1 MSILF
6 VLLMFLLILTVT
18 YFRGRKELPAQPEA
32 WAMPKAPRMER
43 EYGFSIPQGYSFHP
57 GHTWV
62 MREAGEDTRV
72 GLDSFAANLLGK
84 VEQIDVVGTNRWVR
98 QGQKIMTV
106 KSGDVLVEMLSPIE
120 GVITTVN
127 RDVIDDPTLA
137 TRDPYKDGWIAMV
150 KSPDFVINSKN
161 LVQGPM
167 VAPWMQNNVSRLN
180 AMVTESGPMLAQDG
194 GQPVSGVLSRVA
206 ADVREKL
213 IKEFFLN

>member
-1 MSILF
+1 
-6 VLLMFLLILTVT
+6 
-18 YFRGRKELPAQPEA
+18 
-32 WAMPKAPRMER
+32 
-43 EYGFSIPQGYSFHP
+43 
-57 GHTWV
+57 
-62 MREAGEDTRV
+62 
-72 GLDSFAANLLGK
+72 